1 VTGRAAVF
9 LDRDGVLNERPAE
22 HQYVISPAGLRWLP
36 GARDAVARLS
46 RAGYPLIV
54 VSNQRGIARG
64 LLSWHALKQIENSMR
79 ADLESAGALVD
90 AFYYCP
96 HDLAER
102 CGCRKPA
109 PGLLLQAAAELQL
122 DLRASVM
129 IGDTEEDIEAGRA
142 AGCVTIRLAEPGSS
156 SAADLVL
163 PDLPAAATAVL
174 AGVTRLLPASETGE
188 GARHRPREPAPRRD
202 PT

>member
-1 VTGRAAVF
+1 MTGRAAVF

-22 HQYVISPAGLRWLP
+22 HEYVVSPDGLHWLP
-36 GARDAVARLS
+36 GARNAVGRLN

-64 LLSWHALKQIENSMR
+64 LLSWHTLKRIENSMR
-79 ADLESAGALVD
+79 ADLERAGALVD

-96 HDLAER
+96 HDLGER

-109 PGLLLQAAAELQL
+109 PGLLLQAAAELGL

-129 IGDTEEDIEAGRA
+129 IGDTEDDVQAGRA
-142 AGCVTIRLAEPGSS
+142 AGCVTIRLAEPGSL
-156 SAADLVL
+156 SAADVVL
-163 PDLPAAATAVL
+163 RDLAAAATAVL
-174 AGVTRLLPASETGE
+174 VGVHAR
-188 GARHRPREPAPRRD
+188 GAK
-202 PT
+202 